1 MAPSSSES
9 LTSMSATAIA
19 ASVHSGAVRAIDAWH
34 AARDAAVSAGE
45 PAKEHRGGSARTDDV
60 GRRHRAKNG
69 SEPSESGNGV
79 AGSAAPASRRDARP
93 VRGAKQLRQEKR
105 ERRRRNRNS
114 TDVRAFTG
122 LLDTEAESAAEF
134 VDSLPDDARATLPL
148 AGVPVA
154 IKNNVTLDSPVIT
167 RLLAAGAV
175 PVGMTTTPE
184 FCVWAATDSA
194 AYGVTRNPWN
204 RALTPGGSSGGSAAA
219 VAAGFVPIAHGNDG
233 MGSLRIPAACCGLVT
248 LKPGP
253 DVVPTELGAGNWG
266 GMAED
271 GILATTVDDLAAATA
286 VIAARPELA
295 ERSQPNGLRIALALN
310 PPISLGGKALVKT
323 DKKIL
328 AATRAVAKALEA
340 CGHTVVDASLPYP
353 KSPWPLLA
361 RWTGGLD
368 ADAAE
373 ANFPISRM
381 ERRNRYHALLG
392 RVLRRMDTF
401 AAQHKAQE
409 AVSEFMG
416 SGGDAFDLILTPTL
430 ATAPIEAEAWHDRSW
445 ARSLWANLR
454 YAPYSALFNHI
465 AWPAMNIPAGQARIS
480 DVPIGVQLAGRPGAE
495 SLLLDAAAQLERE
508 QPWTRT
514 AVE

>member
-9 LTSMSATAIA
+9 LTMSATAIA
-19 ASVHSGAVRAIDAWH
+19 ALVHSGEVRAVDVWR
-34 AARDAAVSAGE
+34 AAREGAVAAGE
-45 PAKEHRGGSARTDDV
+45 PAEEQRSRSGREDDG
-60 GRRHRAKNG
+60 GRRRTSRTSAAAT
-69 SEPSESGNGV
+69 ETGV
-79 AGSAAPASRRDARP
+79 ARGVTAAARRDARP
-93 VRGAKQLRQEKR
+93 APGAKLSRR
-105 ERRRRNRNS
+105 ERRARNRRS
-114 TDVRAFTG
+114 TEVRAFTG
-122 LLDTEAESAAEF
+122 FLDVEAKNAAEF
-134 VDSLPDDARATLPL
+134 VDSLPAEDRQGLPL

-154 IKNNVTLDSPVIT
+154 IKNNVTLQSPVIK
-167 RLLAAGAV
+167 RLLASGAV

-204 RALTPGGSSGGSAAA
+204 IELTPGGSSGGSAAA

-271 GILATTVDDLAAATA
+271 GILATTVDDLAVATA
-286 VIAARPELA
+286 AIAARPELA
-295 ERSQPNGLRIALALN
+295 QRSEPNGLRIALALN
-310 PPISLGGKALVKT
+310 PPISLAGKALVKT

-328 AATRAVAKALEA
+328 AATRAMARALEA
-340 CGHTVVDASLPYP
+340 CGHTVVDAPLPYP

-368 ADAAE
+368 ADAADS
-373 ANFPISRM
+373 NFPVSRM
-381 ERRNRYHALLG
+381 ERRNRYHALIG
-392 RVLRRMDTF
+392 RALRGMDTF
-401 AAQHKAQE
+401 AAAHKAQE
-409 AVSEFMG
+409 AVSDFMG
-416 SGGDAFDLILTPTL
+416 SGADAFDLVLTPTL
-430 ATAPIEAEAWHDRSW
+430 ATAPIEAEAWHERSW
-445 ARSLWANLR
+445 GRSLWANLR
-454 YAPYSALFNHI
+454 YAPYPALFNHI

-480 DVPIGVQLAGRPGAE
+480 GVPIGVQLAGRPGSE
-495 SLLLDAAAQLERE
+495 SLLLDVAAQLERE

-514 AVE
+514 ALD

>member
-1 MAPSSSES
+1 
-9 LTSMSATAIA
+9 MSATAIA
-19 ASVHSGAVRAIDAWH
+19 ARVHAGEVRAVDTWH
-34 AARDAAVSAGE
+34 AARDAAVAAGE
-45 PAKEHRGGSARTDDV
+45 PAEELRSRSGRSDDG
-60 GRRHRAKNG
+60 GRRRTAKPDAGAN
-69 SEPSESGNGV
+69 ENGV
-79 AGSAAPASRRDARP
+79 ARGVAPAARRNARP
-93 VRGAKQLRQEKR
+93 GPGKKMSRR
-105 ERRRRNRNS
+105 ERRERNRRS
-114 TDVRAFTG
+114 TTVRAFTG
-122 LLDTEAESAAEF
+122 FLDTEASAAAEF
-134 VDSLPDDARATLPL
+134 IDALPTADRATLPL

-154 IKNNVTLDSPVIT
+154 IKNNVTLQSPVVK

-204 RALTPGGSSGGSAAA
+204 SELTPGGSSGGSAAA

-233 MGSLRIPAACCGLVT
+233 MGSLRIPAASCGLVT

-266 GMAED
+266 GMSED
-271 GILATTVDDLAAATA
+271 GILATTVEDLAVATS
-286 VIAARPELA
+286 VIAARPELTT
-295 ERSQPNGLRIALALN
+295 RSQPNGLRIALALN
-310 PPISLGGKALVKT
+310 PPISLAGKALVKT

-328 AATRAVAKALEA
+328 AATRAMARALEA
-340 CGHTVVDASLPYP
+340 CGHTVVDAPLPYP

-368 ADAAE
+368 ADAADS
-373 ANFPISRM
+373 NFPISRM

-392 RVLRRMDTF
+392 RILRGMDTF

-409 AVSEFMG
+409 TVSDFMG
-416 SGGDAFDLILTPTL
+416 SGSDAFDLILTPTL
-430 ATAPIEAEAWHDRSW
+430 ASAPIAAEAWHDRSW

-454 YAPYSALFNHI
+454 YAPFPSLFNHI
-465 AWPAMNIPAGQARIS
+465 AWPAMSIPAGQARIS
-480 DVPIGVQLAGRPGAE
+480 GVPIGVQLAGRPGSE
-495 SLLLDAAAQLERE
+495 SLLLDVAAQLERE

-514 AVE
+514 ALD